1 MKILE
6 KEDDWRISF
15 EKCKPYLTGYNV
27 ALDVGARGGEFAYYL
42 NGFKTVHCFE
52 FRGIAKPVEKRF
64 FKRCPDEQ
72 KYKFHPIG
80 ISDHNGH
87 EYTTNLRVGRI
98 KGRGFVKIKVKTIG

>member
-42 NGFKTVHCFE
+42 IRNG
-52 FRGIAKPVEKRF
+52 
-64 FKRCPDEQ
+64 
-72 KYKFHPIG
+72 
-80 ISDHNGH
+80 
-87 EYTTNLRVGRI
+87 
-98 KGRGFVKIKVKTIG
+98 